1 MEKTKEISRKEI
13 VGLKITRCIGMIS
26 FHLGTWMCIFNFL
39 IGNTYNFA
47 SDTIKVLD
55 RTSFALVETGLCA
68 FLVSLLFEICLNRKG
83 IHLGEREREP
93 MKKSIIYWKIFSLCI
108 LVFWQR
114 LGQLLGFSS
123 SPDKEYVVLK
133 CYTI

>member
-13 VGLKITRCIGMIS
+13 IGLKITRCIGMIS

-68 FLVSLLFEICLNRKG
+68 FLISLLFEICLNRKG

-93 MKKSIIYWKIFSLCI
+93 MKKINNI
-108 LVFWQR
+108 LENLFLVY
-114 LGQLLGFSS
+114 LGVLATLG
-123 SPDKEYVVLK
+123 
-133 CYTI
+133 TIAWL